1 MQKRRFPLFS
11 EERLVRVMRKGGM
24 LIQSGGC
31 WRVYRS
37 KDKRCACV
45 GHVLPT
51 LAERMQ
57 GEGAIAPCSKKPER
71 YVWTGSANEDD
82 KSWRMI
88 PRPQID
94 APMRQK
100 RPRRS
105 LLKRALEAEENPA
118 AHVRLAAAANRY
130 IGDVELAAKPQSLTM
145 NWENVRVDGGPV
157 AGGRGGFGGRAGA
170 AQIRLSK
177 LTAVLGKQKL
187 TMLDMMLLQGAS
199 CAALSRHLDVSTEEA
214 ARLAHLAL
222 SSLAA
227 AYDLNIRSV

>member
-11 EERLVRVMRKGGM
+11 EERLARVMRKGGM
-24 LIQSGGC
+24 LVNSGGC

-37 KDKRCACV
+37 KDKRSACV

-57 GEGAIAPCSKKPER
+57 GEGMIEPSSKRPDR
-71 YVWTGSANEDD
+71 YVWSGNANEID
-82 KSWRMI
+82 KSWCII

-94 APMRQK
+94 APMRQN

-105 LLKRALEAEENPA
+105 LLKRALEVEENPA

-145 NWENVRVDGGPV
+145 NWDNVRVDGGP
-157 AGGRGGFGGRAGA
+157 ASGSKGGFNGHSGA

-177 LTAVLGKQKL
+177 LLAVLGKQKL
-187 TMLDMMLLQGAS
+187 AILDMMLLEGAS
-199 CAALSRHLDVSTEEA
+199 CAALSRDLDVTTEEA
-214 ARLAHLAL
+214 ARQAHLTL

-227 AYDLNIRSV
+227 AYDLNIRSL